1 MKRTRLS
8 ERLLPNYTRGEEI
21 MNTVTHIVGGVIGLV
36 ALVMCVAFAALHHN
50 IYGIVCSAIYGVC
63 MIALYCVSSVYHGLP
78 AGMGKK
84 VMQVIDHCTIYF
96 LIAGTYTVM
105 ALSAIRPAYPRLGWG
120 LFAFEWVMAAIAT
133 TLTAIDLK
141 VYSVLSMICYIGHG
155 LGHHP
160 LCRHRTGGADT
171 SRVFAA
177 AAWRHQLYHR
187 RCTVR
192 AWKNPKMD
200 ALRIPYFCGSGQ
212 LPAISVRTDVRCV
225 ILLPALDG
233 AMSLSLKKRST
244 AKNQSDKLE
253 FEKQGVI

>member
-50 IYGIVCSAIYGVC
+50 MYGIVCSAIYGVC

-141 VYSVLSMICYIGHG
+141 VYSVLSMICYIGMGWAIIPFAGIVLEVLTLPGFLLLLLGGISYTIGAVLYG
-155 LGHHP
+155 LG
-160 LCRHRTGGADT
+160 RTRKWML
-171 SRVFAA
+171 SVF
-177 AAWRHQLYHR
+177 HIFVDL
-187 RCTVR
+187 
-192 AWKNPKMD
+192 
-200 ALRIPYFCGSGQ
+200 GSFLQ
-212 LPAISVRTDVRCV
+212 FLSVLMYAV
-225 ILLPALDG
+225 
-233 AMSLSLKKRST
+233 
-244 AKNQSDKLE
+244 
-253 FEKQGVI
+253 